1 MAEPVV
7 AVLAAGLSTR
17 FGGNKLETKCL
28 GKPLGRWVLDA
39 AQDAGLAPG
48 IIVTGPQGVSFA
60 NRRWTPLVN
69 PRPQDG
75 LGSSLSIAARHAITA
90 DASAMIV
97 LLADMPLVFPTFLRV
112 LAMHSPPT
120 AMYYPDGHLGV
131 PALLDRRLIE
141 AAAQLSGDRGLGP
154 LLQDATP
161 MAGESLLRDVDTPE
175 DLVEVE
181 RILAIRSLGHG
192 PGSPF
197 PL

>member
-1 MAEPVV
+1 MAEPMVV
-7 AVLAAGLSTR
+7 VLAAGLSTR
-17 FGGNKLETKCL
+17 FGGDKLEAKCL

-39 AQDAGLAPG
+39 VQDAGLGPG
-48 IIVTGPQGVSFA
+48 IIVTGPEGVSFA
-60 NRRWTPLVN
+60 NRWWTPLIN

-75 LGSSLSIAARHAITA
+75 LGSSVALAARHALAANVTA
-90 DASAMIV
+90 MLV
-97 LLADMPLVFPTFLRV
+97 LLADMPLVFPSFLKA

-141 AAAQLSGDRGLGP
+141 AAANLSGDKGLGP
-154 LLQDATP
+154 LLRGATAMP
-161 MAGESLLRDVDTPE
+161 GESVLHDVDTPD
-175 DLVEVE
+175 DLAEVE
-181 RILAIRSLGHG
+181 RILTIRSLGHG